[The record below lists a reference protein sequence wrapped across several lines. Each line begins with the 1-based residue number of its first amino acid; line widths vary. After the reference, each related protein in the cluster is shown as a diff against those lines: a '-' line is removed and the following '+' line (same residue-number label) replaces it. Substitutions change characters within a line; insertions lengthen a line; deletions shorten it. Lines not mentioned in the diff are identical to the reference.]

1 MAKIKQEMFNKVFE
15 RIEMDIL
22 VGIFRPR
29 ERLIESEIMEK
40 YQITRNATRNIFDK
54 LMAKGFIKRIPD
66 RGAIIADM
74 ETKDA
79 KDLYFLRLHLE
90 NYAADLIEK
99 NISNVNLDEVIHVN
113 FEFKKAV
120 KDNNFFK
127 MMSTNISFHETI
139 IKLSN
144 NNIVAEVINQL
155 RTRSIRIR
163 HYLWQHS
170 ANIQKSVDDHE
181 ALIEALKNKNIDELK
196 RINESHI
203 LSPFEM
209 YLNRKDS
216 SDF

>member
-1 MAKIKQEMFNKVFE
+1 MAKIKKEMFNKVLE
-15 RIEMDIL
+15 RVEMDIL
-22 VGIFRPR
+22 VGVYRPR

-40 YQITRNATRNIFDK
+40 YQITRNATRNIFAK
-54 LMAKGFIKRIPD
+54 LMAKDLIKRIPN
-66 RGAIIADM
+66 RGAIITDI

-79 KDLYFLRLHLE
+79 KDLWSFRLHLE

-99 NISNVNLDEVIHVN
+99 NISNVNLDEVIHAN

-120 KDNNFFK
+120 KDNNILK

-139 IKLSN
+139 NKISN
-144 NNIVAEVINQL
+144 NNIVAEVISQL
-155 RTRSIRIR
+155 RTRSQRIR
-163 HYLWQHS
+163 HYLWQYS